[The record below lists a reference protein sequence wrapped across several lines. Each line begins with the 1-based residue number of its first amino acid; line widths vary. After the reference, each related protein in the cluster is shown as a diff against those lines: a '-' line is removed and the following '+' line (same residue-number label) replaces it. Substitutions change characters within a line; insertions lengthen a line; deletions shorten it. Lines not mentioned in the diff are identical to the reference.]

1 MLNEQLFRQLLEQT
15 RQGPEACPT
24 GSADGQRRVGWPRR
38 RTCRLADAWS
48 PVPVVRIANYI
59 HSERAMNPALA
70 ADVRAYERE
79 FVRHM
84 SGFTARPNPGL

>member
-1 MLNEQLFRQLLEQT
+1 
-15 RQGPEACPT
+15 
-24 GSADGQRRVGWPRR
+24 
-38 RTCRLADAWS
+38 LADAWS

-70 ADVRAYERE
+70 ADARAYERE